1 MNFMHFVLSESFDSG
16 IMSNR
21 KKVET
26 VIKFRLKVLLAMN
39 EMTQMQLS
47 EKTGVR
53 QPTISA
59 ICTGSAKH
67 LPVDVLDK
75 ICTVLN
81 CQPGDIMEYIPDEK

>member
-1 MNFMHFVLSESFDSG
+1 MKFTYFVLSKLFDSA
-16 IMSNR
+16 IMGNR

-67 LPVDVLDK
+67 LPIDVLDK

-81 CQPGDIMEYIPDEK
+81 CQPGDIMEYIPDNE

>member
-1 MNFMHFVLSESFDSG
+1 MNFTYFVLSEPFDSG
-16 IMSNR
+16 IMSKR